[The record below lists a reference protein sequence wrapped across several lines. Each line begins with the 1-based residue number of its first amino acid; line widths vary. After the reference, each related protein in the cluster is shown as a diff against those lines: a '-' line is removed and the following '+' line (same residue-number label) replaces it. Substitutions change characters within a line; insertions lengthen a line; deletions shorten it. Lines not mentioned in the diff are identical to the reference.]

1 MNNTKGNDMFVF
13 VLNCGSSSFKYQLLD
28 MSNEHRVAI
37 GLVERIGMKDS
48 VLTYEPANGDKLKEI
63 ADIAD
68 HEVAIKH
75 VLEKLV
81 DSKIGVIKS
90 LADIAA
96 IGHRVVHGAEK
107 FSGSVL
113 INEAVLTALKEN
125 IPLAPLHNP
134 ANITGIEAVMH
145 AMPGVANVGVFD
157 TAFHATM
164 PPESYI
170 YAVPYEWY
178 EKHHVRR
185 YGFHGTS
192 HRFVSERAAEILG
205 IARDQFNCITCHM
218 GNGSSYTA
226 IKNGKSYDTSMGMTP
241 LEGLVMG
248 TRCGDIDAGI
258 PNFLAANFGMS
269 FSDIDNALNK
279 KSGLL
284 GISGISSDMRDV
296 ETAAK
301 EGNDRARLSIDVL
314 RHRALKYIGAY
325 AIELG
330 RVDAIIFTGGIG
342 ENGTEFRASIVER
355 LTTLGI
361 KLNAEANK
369 VRGKEALIST
379 DDSPIKVLVVPT
391 NEELVIARDTMAI
404 VGK

>member
-1 MNNTKGNDMFVF
+1 MFVF

-28 MSNEHRVAI
+28 MRDERRVAI
-37 GLVERIGMKDS
+37 GLVERIGMADS
-48 VLTYEPANGDKLKEI
+48 VLTYEPAGGDKVKVV
-63 ADIAD
+63 ADIPD
-68 HEVAIKH
+68 HQQAIKR
-75 VLEKLV
+75 VLDKLTDAQV
-81 DSKIGVIKS
+81 GVIKS
-90 LADIAA
+90 LDEIGA
-96 IGHRVVHGAEK
+96 IGHRVVHGGEK

-113 INEAVLTALKEN
+113 IDDAVLKAVKEN

-134 ANITGIEAVMH
+134 ANITGIEAMQS

-157 TAFHATM
+157 TAFHASM
-164 PPESYI
+164 PAESYV

-192 HRFVSERAAEILG
+192 HRFVAERAAQILG
-205 IARDQFNCITCHM
+205 IAKDQFNCITCHM
-218 GNGSSYTA
+218 GNGSSFTA
-226 IKNGKSYDTSMGMTP
+226 VKNGKSYDTSMGMTP

-248 TRCGDIDAGI
+248 TRSGDIDAGI
-258 PNFLAANFGMS
+258 PSFLAANVNMS
-269 FSDIDNALNK
+269 LADIDSALNK

-284 GISGISSDMRDV
+284 GISGVSSDMRDLAKA
-296 ETAAK
+296 TA
-301 EGNDRARLSIDVL
+301 EGNARAKLAIDVL

-342 ENGTEFRASIVER
+342 ENDIAFRASIVER

-361 KLNAEANK
+361 KLDGTANNA
-369 VRGKEALIST
+369 RGEELLIST
-379 DDSPIKVLVVPT
+379 ADSPIKVLVVPT
-391 NEELVIARDTMAI
+391 NEELVIARDTKEI

>member
-1 MNNTKGNDMFVF
+1 MFVF

-28 MSNEHRVAI
+28 MSNEHRVAV

-48 VLTYEPANGDKLKEI
+48 VLTYEPATGDKVKEI

-68 HEVAIKH
+68 HEVAIKR
-75 VLEKLV
+75 VLEKLIDAKV
-81 DSKIGVIKS
+81 GVIES
-90 LADIAA
+90 LADIGA

-113 INEAVLTALKEN
+113 VNAAVLAALKEN

-134 ANITGIEAVMH
+134 ANITGIEAMMQ

-164 PPESYI
+164 PAESYI

-178 EKHHVRR
+178 EQHHVRR

-192 HRFVSERAAEILG
+192 HRFVSERAAEMLG
-205 IARDQFNCITCHM
+205 IAKDQFNCITCHM

-226 IKNGKSYDTSMGMTP
+226 VKGGKSYDTSMGMTP

-258 PNFLAANFGMS
+258 PSFLAANIDMS
-269 FSDIDNALNK
+269 FTDIDNALNK

-284 GISGISSDMRDV
+284 GISGVSSDMRDV
-296 ETAAK
+296 ESAAR
-301 EGNDRARLSIDVL
+301 EGNPRAKLAVDVL

-342 ENGTEFRASIVER
+342 ENGIDFRGSIVER
-355 LTTLGI
+355 LSTLGI
-361 KLNAEANK
+361 KLDVEANK
-369 VRGKEALIST
+369 VRGKETVIST
-379 DDSPIKVLVVPT
+379 TDSPIKVLVVPT
-391 NEELVIARDTMAI
+391 NEELVIARDTKEI

>member
-1 MNNTKGNDMFVF
+1 MFVF

-28 MSNEHRVAI
+28 MSNERRVAV

-48 VLTYEPANGDKLKEI
+48 VLAYEPAGGEKLKET
-63 ADIAD
+63 ADIAN
-68 HEVAIKH
+68 HEEAIKR
-75 VLEKLV
+75 VLGKLV
-81 DSKIGVIKS
+81 DAKVGVIKS
-90 LADIAA
+90 LSDIAA

-113 INEAVLTALKEN
+113 ITDAVIAALKEN

-134 ANITGIEAVMH
+134 PNITGIEAMMK
-145 AMPGVANVGVFD
+145 AMPGVPNVGVFD

-164 PPESYI
+164 PAESYI

-192 HRFVSERAAEILG
+192 HRFVSERAAQILG
-205 IARDQFNCITCHM
+205 IQKDRFNCVTCHM
-218 GNGSSYTA
+218 GNGSSFTA
-226 IKNGKSYDTSMGMTP
+226 VKDGKSYDTSMGMTP
-241 LEGLVMG
+241 LEGIVMG

-258 PNFLAANFGMS
+258 PNFLAANVNMS
-269 FSDIDNALNK
+269 FADIDNALNK

-284 GISGISSDMRDV
+284 GISGISSDMRDIRK
-296 ETAAK
+296 AAS
-301 EGNDRARLSIDVL
+301 EGNARAQLAVDVL
-314 RHRALKYIGAY
+314 RHRVLKYIGAY

-330 RVDAIIFTGGIG
+330 RVDAIVFTGGIG
-342 ENGTEFRASIVER
+342 ENDIDFRASVVER
-355 LTTLGI
+355 LTALGI
-361 KLNAEANK
+361 KLNATANN
-369 VRGKEALIST
+369 VRGEEAIIST
-379 DDSPIKVLVVPT
+379 ADSAIKVLVVPT
-391 NEELVIARDTMAI
+391 NEELVIARDTKEI